1 MQARGFHGV
10 TWLFW
15 QERRTEHREPE
26 SFVPHVCS
34 TETSSEMATAR
45 TASVANVN
53 RDQHL
58 LGIVLT
64 TASAIAYS
72 TSGFFTRLIH
82 LDAWTILFWRGIFA
96 GLFIGAFIVWQHRRS
111 TLAAVRAI
119 GGPGLVVAS
128 LSTFATIMVINA
140 FRRTSVADVTII
152 TATAP
157 FMTAVLGW
165 LWIRERE
172 NWTTLLASNM
182 ALVGAIVM
190 VRGAVTEGHL
200 IGDLLAFGMTLC
212 MAVMMLVIRKYR
224 ATPML
229 PAACLSAFLCSLIV
243 WPVASPGAAGPRDIV
258 YLALFGTTQFG
269 LGLLLLTLGVRL
281 VSATESALMGA
292 LETPLGPAWV
302 WLSFGEMPS
311 LTTWVGGTIIMGAVL
326 GHILTSSR
334 SGHTSLPKSST
345 GNGSRTDCVTR
356 R

>member
-1 MQARGFHGV
+1 
-10 TWLFW
+10 
-15 QERRTEHREPE
+15 
-26 SFVPHVCS
+26 VPHVCS

-172 NWTTLLASNM
+172 NWTTLLASIV

-212 MAVMMLVIRKYR
+212 MAVMMLIIRKHR

-229 PAACLSAFLCSLIV
+229 PAACLSAFLCSLVV
-243 WPVASPGAAGPRDIV
+243 WPVASPGVAGPTDIA

-269 LGLLLLTLGVRL
+269 LGLLLLTLGTRL

-292 LETPLGPAWV
+292 AESPLGPAWV
-302 WLSFGEMPS
+302 WLAFGEIPS
-311 LTTWVGGTIIMGAVL
+311 LTTWVGGMIIMGAVL
-326 GHILTSSR
+326 AHILTSSR
-334 SGHTSLPKSST
+334 AGDTSLSKST
-345 GNGSRTDCVTR
+345 DNG
-356 R
+356 